1 MYICYVLPAGSYHP
15 EVRQQGAF
23 VRARHMQDALQPLQS
38 GRADAVARRVT
49 AEEIVDMGFE
59 RSKVERALEQCG
71 GDFDSVLEQLTQLEM
86 TNDTEGLA
94 MSANK
99 KNNNKKKNKGG
110 GGGDGGAA
118 EAEGGAEEAGT
129 AWAASADGDAGGA
142 EAEGAEGAGGREGRG
157 GGDMSASKKMREKKK
172 APDARRKAEEARDDA
187 SDARREQPLPEGVT
201 KGLHATVDSFVS
213 PTSMNTPPP
222 RSIEQGMDPN
232 AWVGMVHSAYEVL
245 PVSQRSELL
254 RVMLCKDFAYAGMKV
269 LLTGLTERP
278 ELNGRLAMVVGSP
291 PAAAVVVRQLQEA
304 GRLRAIP
311 TWADLYRPSSAEDWE
326 LTVEIFGEQ
335 RTTQLRVPLENV
347 RPNPNVTGDM
357 MEGLNATVTAFVND
371 EQPARSIEEGMDSDE
386 WLAFV
391 DSAYEYLPALRSE
404 LLRAMLCKDFAY
416 TGMKVLLTGLTERP
430 ELNGR
435 LAMVVGSPPA
445 MGVLQQTPAGASF
458 RPSSA
463 ADWELTVEI
472 FGEQRT
478 TQLRVPLE
486 NVRPNPNPLPPTPT
500 PKHRMQFVFTPGA
513 ALGFVYTL
521 GVSEAEDSV
530 TSTTSGLL
538 GVEFFARSVPIV
550 KGEAPCMLSTSPA

>member
-1 MYICYVLPAGSYHP
+1 
-15 EVRQQGAF
+15 
-23 VRARHMQDALQPLQS
+23 MQDALQPLQS

-49 AEEIVDMGFE
+49 AEEMVDMGFE

-94 MSANK
+94 MPANKK
-99 KNNNKKKNKGG
+99 KNNNKKNKGG

-142 EAEGAEGAGGREGRG
+142 EAEGAEGAGGGEGRG
-157 GGDMSASKKMREKKK
+157 GGDMSASKKKREKKK

-291 PAAAVVVRQLQEA
+291 PA
-304 GRLRAIP
+304 
-311 TWADLYRPSSAEDWE
+311 
-326 LTVEIFGEQ
+326 
-335 RTTQLRVPLENV
+335 
-347 RPNPNVTGDM
+347 
-357 MEGLNATVTAFVND
+357 
-371 EQPARSIEEGMDSDE
+371 
-386 WLAFV
+386 
-391 DSAYEYLPALRSE
+391 
-404 LLRAMLCKDFAY
+404 
-416 TGMKVLLTGLTERP
+416 
-430 ELNGR
+430 
-435 LAMVVGSPPA
+435 
-445 MGVLQQTPAGASF
+445 MGVLQRTPAGASF